1 MGATVKKVFR
11 LLIAGLYVD
20 IIRENPILARDIS
33 KYVRSDS
40 DRPADIVIDIDD
52 EYIKKE
58 IKDERRLGIEFD
70 AHHSEYLAIYR
81 CLCERMIDFDG
92 FLMHASVLEKD
103 GVAYAFTAP
112 SGTGKSTHARLWR
125 ENINGVRMVNDD
137 KPIIR
142 IIDGIPH
149 ACGTP
154 WCGKHGL
161 SENITI
167 PLRGICFL
175 EQASENKIVRRMPA
189 DEMHKFL
196 SQIYRPIDKELLIK
210 TLDLADMVLR
220 DVPIWRMGCNM
231 EPAAAEMSYSTMSEQ
246 ANN

>member
-1 MGATVKKVFR
+1 MRATVKKVLK

-20 IIRENPILARDIS
+20 IIRENPILVRDIS
-33 KYVRSDS
+33 KYVISDS

-52 EYIKKE
+52 DYIKKE
-58 IKDERRLGIEFD
+58 IEDERRLGIEFD
-70 AHHSEYLAIYR
+70 DLHSEYLAIYR

-125 ENINGVRMVNDD
+125 ENIDGVRMVNDD

-142 IIDGIPH
+142 IINGIPH

-175 EQASENKIVRRMPA
+175 EQASENKIIRRTPA

-210 TLDLADMVLR
+210 TLDLADKVLCN
-220 DVPIWRMGCNM
+220 VPIWRMGCNM
-231 EPAAAEMSYSTMSEQ
+231 ESAAAEMSYKTMSEQ
-246 ANN
+246 AKN